1 MSRKHVLVVEDEPHI
16 RDLVC
21 LHLGLE
27 GYDCLPIGDGREA
40 LKVLSDRP
48 FDLVVL
54 DVMLPAGRQSRCADP
69 GFDRAQGRVG
79 QGLGVG

>member
-27 GYDCLPIGDGREA
+27 GYECVPMADGREA
-40 LKVLSDRP
+40 LKMLTDRP
-48 FDLVVL
+48 FDLVCLMSCCRELTV
-54 DVMLPAGRQSRCADP
+54 
-69 GFDRAQGRVG
+69 
-79 QGLGVG
+79 